1 MDDAQLGA
9 LMRLFARHDADLDG
23 ALTLAEFDALMRQL
37 ELGETEAKAE
47 AEAGGRG
54 GGGGMAEASGLD
66 WSGDATLG
74 TRLAFQ
80 RANLNGGG
88 DGGTIDF
95 NELVTLLGSDPHAPA
110 PAPPRSRLPS
120 QRDENSPCV

>member
-1 MDDAQLGA
+1 M
-9 LMRLFARHDADLDG
+9 
-23 ALTLAEFDALMRQL
+23 
-37 ELGETEAKAE
+37 
-47 AEAGGRG
+47 AEAG
-54 GGGGMAEASGLD
+54 GLD

-110 PAPPRSRLPS
+110 PASASAFPSASASAAAHGAAPRGQQRLASLLGAPTPGLPAIGASIACCSS
-120 QRDENSPCV
+120 QGGVDALSAAAAASGSKVEALLG